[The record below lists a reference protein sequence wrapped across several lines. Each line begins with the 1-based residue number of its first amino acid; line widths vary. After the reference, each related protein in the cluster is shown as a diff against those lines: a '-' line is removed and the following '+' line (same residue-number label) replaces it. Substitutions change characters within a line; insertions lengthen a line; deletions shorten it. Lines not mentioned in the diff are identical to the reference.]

1 MFGDTDSFNHDISSW
16 DVSNVT
22 DMSNMFRGAVSFNQD
37 IRSWDVSNVTNV
49 SNMFRDATAMISTYG
64 SDAGFGETPE
74 ASWFS
79 GASSDS
85 TAPTISSVSIAS
97 NNSTTTEGFAGD
109 EVTLTF
115 TADEPIGTPTVTF
128 KSGGDAVTDT
138 SISYANDS
146 GNTWTATYT
155 VNASDTAGA
164 VTYSI
169 AFSDSA
175 GNAGT
180 AITSGSG
187 SVTIYPTPAIA
198 FATELTDINAKI
210 ASFAQAELNNLSS
223 TMSGISSSARSR
235 FMSKMQG
242 SEVKVSSSAPDYSG
256 SFNASGGKI
265 NTNLSVTQSSK
276 SPSALYTTYTSSDVF
291 FNRLDDGSQSTGVAS
306 QIQFERLLN
315 DSTMLGYFIGGS
327 VGLMNEG
334 GTLTTSMEAVGI
346 QLGSY
351 FVRELEGNLI
361 LDGYASVVTSQNSL
375 HFKTDIMNAKSN
387 YSTQA
392 GALGLNLTGS
402 IPYGLLEIR
411 PTGSLSLTRSIG
423 QTVNFDVA
431 VGSSTSTET
440 AIHGSINQTKFSFAP
455 EVRMPFSMT
464 PVATGRST
472 VATLT
477 PKLTCQQLVKTTTTR
492 NCGQGIALGLDIIS
506 KDGLTNIT
514 VGTSYDQIGGQS
526 STSVKLKVMKQW

>member
-1 MFGDTDSFNHDISSW
+1 
-16 DVSNVT
+16 
-22 DMSNMFRGAVSFNQD
+22 
-37 IRSWDVSNVTNV
+37 V

-115 TADEPIGTPTVTF
+115 TADEAIVTPTVTF
-128 KSGGDAVTDT
+128 KSGGAAVIDT

-235 FMSKMQG
+235 FMSQMQG

-315 DSTMLGYFIGGS
+315 DSIMFGYFIGGS
-327 VGLMNEG
+327 VGLMNEA
-334 GTLTTSMEAVGI
+334 GTLSSSMEAVGI
-346 QLGSY
+346 KLGSY

-402 IPYGLLEIR
+402 IPYGHLEIR

-440 AIHGSINQTKFSFAP
+440 AIHGSISQTKFSFAP
-455 EVRMPFSMT
+455 EVRMPFSQT
-464 PVATGRST
+464 SFGGSSIATFAPR
-472 VATLT
+472 V
-477 PKLTCQQLVKTTTTR
+477 TCQEVSKTTTTR
-492 NCGQGIALGLDIIS
+492 NCGQGIALGLDTIS

-514 VGTSYDQIGGQS
+514 LGTSFDQIGGQT
-526 STSVKLKVMKQW
+526 STSIELKVMKQW